1 MYKYLL
7 LVFIF
12 GLIGCKESIEPIKE
26 QKIEQTL
33 NRFYSITLDV
43 LVKKDDSFHIY
54 YMEEN
59 DKDFVE
65 EKSVWVEFT
74 GSETNQKIV
83 FNLQEN
89 VYPNQLRIDFGIDN
103 RQTEIK
109 LNSILIE
116 YFGKSKIFIGID
128 VFNYF
133 RPNDIST
140 AVDLTNLTLKSKLEK
155 AGPSFYP
162 LDNKLNDELK
172 KLAK

>member
-1 MYKYLL
+1 
-7 LVFIF
+7 
-12 GLIGCKESIEPIKE
+12 
-26 QKIEQTL
+26 
-33 NRFYSITLDV
+33 
-43 LVKKDDSFHIY
+43 
-54 YMEEN
+54 MEEN

-83 FNLQEN
+83 FNLPEN

-116 YFGKSKIFIGID
+116 YFGKSKIFNGLD

-155 AGPSFYP
+155 VGPSFYP